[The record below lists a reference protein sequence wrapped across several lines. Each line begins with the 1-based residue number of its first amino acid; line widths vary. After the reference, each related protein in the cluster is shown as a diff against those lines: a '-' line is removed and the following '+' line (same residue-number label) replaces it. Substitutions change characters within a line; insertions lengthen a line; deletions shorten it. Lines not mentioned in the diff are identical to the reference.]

1 MYGTLSNRNN
11 ASHMK
16 KYLNL
21 DHVRKVT
28 TQISPRIS
36 KIRSNF
42 NCISIV
48 GNLDCVVISSIRV
61 LLDCTGPNGPS
72 HVTKIVILLEISLL
86 IWSLLTQH
94 PFKRAVKIIK

>member
-11 ASHMK
+11 ATHMK

-36 KIRSNF
+36 EIRSNF
-42 NCISIV
+42 NC
-48 GNLDCVVISSIRV
+48 L
-61 LLDCTGPNGPS
+61 
-72 HVTKIVILLEISLL
+72 HK
-86 IWSLLTQH
+86 QH
-94 PFKRAVKIIK
+94 IDRGESEQCGHFAYKSTF